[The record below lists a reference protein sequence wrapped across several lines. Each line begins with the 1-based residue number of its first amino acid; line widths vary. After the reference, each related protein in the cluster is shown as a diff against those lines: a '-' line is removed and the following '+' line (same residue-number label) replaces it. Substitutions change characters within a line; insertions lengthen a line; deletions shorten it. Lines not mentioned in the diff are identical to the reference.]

1 MKSVLLVS
9 LLCGAAALP
18 FASSVVPAVTP
29 DPTPA
34 VQDPVKQDPQP
45 SAQDMAAMMAKAA
58 KFTQPGPNH
67 EFLKRFLGKW
77 DCELKMT
84 GMPGAGG
91 KMVST
96 GEWLIEGRVVQV
108 RSEGSMMGMP
118 HEGFLMM
125 GYDNFKQSFVTTMTS
140 SMDTAMLRSE
150 GDLTR
155 DQKTLIT
162 YGTLDEYLT
171 GEHDKMVK
179 YVWRF
184 VSDDEIV
191 QEVHDLPIGETGTK
205 VLELR
210 FTRQ

>member
-18 FASSVVPAVTP
+18 FASLAVPSDPSVLAR
-29 DPTPA
+29 

-45 SAQDMAAMMAKAA
+45 AAQDMAAMMAKAA

-67 EFLKRFLGKW
+67 EVLKRFLGSW
-77 DCELKMT
+77 DVELKLT
-84 GMPGAGG
+84 GMPMGG

-96 GEWLIEGRVVQV
+96 GEWLLDGRVIEM
-108 RSEGSMMGMP
+108 RSEGSMMGQP
-118 HEGFLMM
+118 HRSFLMM
-125 GYDNFKQSFVTTMTS
+125 GYDNFKQSFVSTMVS

-155 DQKTLIT
+155 DGKALIT

-205 VLELR
+205 VVELR
-210 FTRQ
+210 YTRRK